1 MNTMIKSETNATETP
16 SFGGGK
22 GRLANHEM
30 WHNCAFCGGQFD
42 RRLYIDQCPYC
53 GTLIYEKP

>member
-1 MNTMIKSETNATETP
+1 MKLRSKMHHSLSVKQS
-16 SFGGGK
+16 K
-22 GRLANHEM
+22 GALVKQANHEM
-30 WHNCAFCGGQFD
+30 WHNCAFCGGEFD